1 MIGNGDKL
9 VSFLAISI
17 RCSGYNAWLLILI
30 SEFPTF
36 ISDLCSEFRN
46 FIVWRSAS
54 CPQLPGAGLFESPR
68 LPCLHAIQGARSN
81 GWRENCYNELEH
93 LYRQVFASNSLTP
106 SADDNVTRDYMEYGG
121 GCRSNPIGLIHESK
135 IEKSQLQRKGF
146 THPFSAPWEPAGGI
160 LILFGNAEQY
170 PTMSLRNARIF
181 IFFCMLL
188 DDAVLR
194 CTVMFSSLNE
204 VSGHMWFKTWKI
216 TWPRKGPNS
225 FAFLR

>member
-9 VSFLAISI
+9 VSCNQHPLQ
-17 RCSGYNAWLLILI
+17 YLDYAWLLILI

-54 CPQLPGAGLFESPR
+54 CPQLPGGGLFESPR
-68 LPCLHAIQGARSN
+68 LPCLQAIQRARSN
-81 GWRENCYNELEH
+81 GWRENRDELE
-93 LYRQVFASNSLTP
+93 P
-106 SADDNVTRDYMEYGG
+106 SADDNVTRDYMDHGG
-121 GCRSNPIGLIHESK
+121 GCISNPIGLIHESE
-135 IEKSQLQRKGF
+135 IEKSQLQLKGF

-181 IFFCMLL
+181 ISIYLHVFGWCSASLYSWI
-188 DDAVLR
+188 
-194 CTVMFSSLNE
+194 MFSSLNE
-204 VSGHMWFKTWKI
+204 VLGHSG
-216 TWPRKGPNS
+216 
-225 FAFLR
+225 